1 MAIDLWRTRPFMSYP
16 MSRAVDSLFERAF
29 APFYGGRDGGTESS
43 GQTGVQTLPV
53 TIWETGDA
61 FHAALM
67 APGLD
72 DNSLTVT
79 VQDDTLS
86 VEGELKFQPFAGGD
100 AVERW
105 AGRRADVGYSPASP
119 PSGEGARMIWQEFGP
134 ARFRRSLRFG
144 TPVDPDRV
152 EATYRHG
159 LLLITMPKSQEARP
173 RQVRVQVSENGHD
186 QPATTP
192 GPGQSPPPAP

>member
-1 MAIDLWRTRPFMSYP
+1 MAIDLWRSRPFMSYP

-86 VEGELKFQPFAGGD
+86 VEGELKFQP
-100 AVERW
+100 
-105 AGRRADVGYSPASP
+105 P
-119 PSGEGARMIWQEFGP
+119 EGARMIWQEFGP

-152 EATYRHG
+152 EATYHHG

-192 GPGQSPPPAP
+192 APGQSPPPAP